1 MSRTSSRTRAAR
13 HYLPTRS
20 RTRLRRRP
28 PSPAQDTITCVISID
43 LSVGIEAV
51 SRVAHVSRRIHP
63 GIPGYAVPTG
73 RRLDAAADRPKTSR
87 RLRRRLEA
95 VETAVFTVVRTFN
108 PDDRTSLYDQLDT
121 ADHGE
126 TTGVTTQ
133 IEAITA
139 VETAG
144 ARPLPGARAG
154 GVDGCGIMR

>member
-1 MSRTSSRTRAAR
+1 M
-13 HYLPTRS
+13 
-20 RTRLRRRP
+20 
-28 PSPAQDTITCVISID
+28 
-43 LSVGIEAV
+43 
-51 SRVAHVSRRIHP
+51 
-63 GIPGYAVPTG
+63 
-73 RRLDAAADRPKTSR
+73 
-87 RLRRRLEA
+87 
-95 VETAVFTVVRTFN
+95 FTVVRTFN